1 MKPFCSSHYV
11 VAVDSEG
18 MGQSSWPHVLRDLP
32 TNNSRAFMADMTKG
46 LLNQLSIDKFN
57 LVVTDYSFWT
67 TLPLLRDYGD
77 IILRYAKFQST
88 VGVEDISRSK
98 FIFIYF

>member
-1 MKPFCSSHYV
+1 MLPFCDSHYV

-32 TNNSRAFMADMTKG
+32 TENSRAFMADMTMG
-46 LLNQLSIDKFN
+46 LFDKLGIKKFN

-67 TLPLLRDYGD
+67 TLPLLYDYGD
-77 IILRYAKFQST
+77 IVLRYAKFQST
-88 VGVEDISRSK
+88 VGVEDIARSK
-98 FIFIYF
+98 